1 MATYIR
7 TNKATARRI
16 FNSGHDIIAI
26 PCKLNP
32 ANQFF
37 AMGAVLNVSFIESF
51 ENACNSL
58 TYYNC
63 SSETGR
69 YLSFYIES

>member
-16 FNSGHDIIAI
+16 FNSGRDIIAI

-37 AMGAVLNVSFIESF
+37 AMGAVLNVGFIEDF

-58 TYYNC
+58 AYYNC
-63 SSETGR
+63 SSAAGR
-69 YLSFYIES
+69 YLAFYIES

>member
-16 FNSGHDIIAI
+16 FNSGRDIIAI

-37 AMGAVLNVSFIESF
+37 AMGAVLNVSSIGDF

-58 TYYNC
+58 AYYGC
-63 SSETGR
+63 SSATGR
-69 YLSFYIES
+69 YLAFYIES